1 MIKPVINCPPDWCV
15 ATFPKMLRYQHIF
28 DTRDIQ
34 VVEDFPVNSKTIGP
48 FTVPAGFMSDGA
60 SVPRILWSVFPAY
73 GKYLES
79 AVPHDFGYVHLC
91 LKYPKEVID
100 KLFRELLEAQRI
112 PEWKIKL
119 MYRGVKL
126 GGKGGWD

>member
-1 MIKPVINCPPDWCV
+1 MIKPVINCPPDWCI

-28 DTRDIQ
+28 DTQNVQLTDTFVFRSKIAGT
-34 VVEDFPVNSKTIGP
+34 VE
-48 FTVPAGFMSDGA
+48 VPAGYISDGA
-60 SVPRILWSVFPAY
+60 SVPRLFQNIFPPY
-73 GKYLES
+73 GKYLEA
-79 AVPHDFGYVHLC
+79 AVAHDYIYSDIFDRFTKKQADNV
-91 LKYPKEVID
+91 
-100 KLFRELLEAQRI
+100 FRELLEVLRI